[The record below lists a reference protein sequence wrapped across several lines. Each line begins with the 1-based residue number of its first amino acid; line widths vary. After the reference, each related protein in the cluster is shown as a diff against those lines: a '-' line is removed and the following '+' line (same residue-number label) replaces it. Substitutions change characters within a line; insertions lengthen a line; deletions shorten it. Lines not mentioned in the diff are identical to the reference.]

1 MNDRKQKKNRNTAQI
16 WLTILAVILVLLIL
30 LWQFDALSFG
40 DTDVSA
46 PSTVVEA
53 IMPLML

>member
-1 MNDRKQKKNRNTAQI
+1 MNDRKQKKSKQSWQL
-16 WLTILAVILVLLIL
+16 WLAIIAVILVIILLIF
-30 LWQFDALSFG
+30 QFEAFFFG